1 MKTLK
6 FTILIFLTIGI
17 LGTSQVVFG
26 NPAVNNTDNSVH
38 PTIAAQ
44 IQVTSNND
52 TNNIEQG
59 VAEASPLDNGQS
71 LQIVTAIQSQLI
83 VLDDQFADKQWALIS
98 IQIDSLWQLTTGSQE
113 VLVAILDTGID
124 KNHEDLSG
132 QIEAEINFTDSP
144 TPDDVHGHGTHIAGI
159 IAAQNNSIGIVGL
172 APGCRLLNV
181 KVADD
186 RGRCQVSDL
195 VEGIIWAVDN
205 GANVIN
211 ISIEIKESSPE
222 LEEAIEYAWKRGAV
236 VVAAAGNSG
245 SQTPVYPAFYD
256 NSIAVAA
263 IKEDKSLAPL
273 SNQGD
278 WIDLAAPGFQ
288 IYSTLPGNSYG
299 FETGTSFATAH
310 VSGIAAL
317 LFTVVTDTNSNG
329 FINDEIR
336 AIIESGCSEID
347 IGDVG
352 RGCIDADKIMVQ

>member
-6 FTILIFLTIGI
+6 FTTPILLAIGI
-17 LGTSQVVFG
+17 LATSQAVFG
-26 NPAVNNTDNSVH
+26 NPVVNNIDNSV
-38 PTIAAQ
+38 PPAIAAQ
-44 IQVTSNND
+44 IQS
-52 TNNIEQG
+52 Q
-59 VAEASPLDNGQS
+59 P
-71 LQIVTAIQSQLI
+71 IVP
-83 VLDDQFADKQWALIS
+83 DDQFADKQWALKS
-98 IQIDSLWQLTTGSQE
+98 IQIDSLWQLTTGSQDI
-113 VLVAILDTGID
+113 LVAILDTGID
-124 KNHEDLSG
+124 KNHEDLDG
-132 QIEAEINFTDSP
+132 QIEAEANFTDSP
-144 TPDDVHGHGTHIAGI
+144 TPDDIHGHGTHIAGI
-159 IAAQNNSIGIVGL
+159 IAAKDNGIGIAGL

-195 VEGIIWAVDN
+195 VEGIIWAVDY

-211 ISIEIKESSPE
+211 ISIEIRESSSE
-222 LEEAIEYAWKRGAV
+222 LEDAIEYAWKRGVV

-288 IYSTLPGNSYG
+288 IYSTLPDNNYG

-317 LFTVVTDTNSNG
+317 LFTVVTDTNGNG

-336 AIIESGCSEID
+336 AIIEAGCSEID

-352 RGCIDADKIMVQ
+352 RGYIDADKIMVK